1 MPKVLLTRPRQRT
14 HKNDTLHRTLMQSGV
29 QVLELP
35 MLNFEL
41 PRDTGSLDQA
51 IERAATGEYAYVIL
65 ASPTAVHFLHDR
77 AEEIGFLEALQHS
90 GSFGAVGHATAEEAI
105 RCGFRVELPI
115 PASAGSHQLAAML
128 GGYKLIG
135 SPILLLQSQLGLD
148 VLDNAL
154 SEMGAQADRETLY
167 YTKGPTL
174 GDSARLL
181 HLLES
186 GSTPDVIAFF
196 SPSSVMYFI
205 RTLAEMASGLIRML
219 PPIACIGET
228 TAKAVEEALH
238 RRPEIVARKA
248 DQASLAED
256 ILAYLRLNNPRQE

>member
-1 MPKVLLTRPRQRT
+1 MQKD
-14 HKNDTLHRTLMQSGV
+14 DTLHRTLLGAGV

-41 PRDTGSLDQA
+41 PQNTDALDAA
-51 IERAATGEYAYVIL
+51 IARAAAGSYAYVIL
-65 ASPTAVHFLHDR
+65 ASPTAVHFLRER
-77 AEEIGFLEALQHS
+77 AEELGLIDQLRSSA
-90 GSFGAVGHATAEEAI
+90 SFGAVGQATAEEI
-105 RCGFRVELPI
+105 ERMGLRIGLPI

-128 GGYKLIG
+128 AGYDLPGQKL
-135 SPILLLQSQLGLD
+135 LLLQSQLGLD
-148 VLDNAL
+148 ILEHAL
-154 SEMGAQADRETLY
+154 TEMGVITERETLY

-205 RTLAEMASGLIRML
+205 RTLAEMDSGLIRKL

-248 DQASLAED
+248 DQASLAAD
-256 ILAYLRLNNPRQE
+256 ILAYLGLNHART

>member
-1 MPKVLLTRPRQRT
+1 MPKVLLTRPAQRQ
-14 HKNDTLHRTLMQSGV
+14 HKDDTLHRTLQSAGV

-35 MLNFEL
+35 MLNFEM
-41 PRDTGSLDQA
+41 PRETSLLD
-51 IERAATGEYAYVIL
+51 AALSQIAAGQYRYVIL
-65 ASPTAVHFLHDR
+65 ASPTAVHFLYEH
-77 AEEIGFLEALQHS
+77 AQETGVYEAVRES
-90 GSFGAVGHATAEEAI
+90 GRFGAVGQATAEELD
-105 RCGFRVELPI
+105 RCGFQVDLPI
-115 PASAGSHQLAAML
+115 PPSAGSHQLAAML
-128 GGYKLIG
+128 AGYDLVG
-135 SPILLLQSQLGLD
+135 QPLLLLQSQLGLD
-148 VLDNAL
+148 TLEHAL
-154 SEMGAQADRETLY
+154 TQMGAIVERETLY

-186 GSTPDVIAFF
+186 GSGPDVIAFF

-205 RTLAEMASGLIRML
+205 RTLAEMSSGLIRTL

-248 DQASLAED
+248 DQSSLAQD
-256 ILAYLRLNNPRQE
+256 ILAYLGLNS